1 MPFRHTFDKAGSAT
15 SIVARRKKGRRRRH
29 VPDAVSQ
36 AALRPGAPPGDPVSG
51 AAGGRL
57 GRGVR
62 AGPAPGLGL
71 QDPRGRRIPLSQ
83 LADIVVE
90 DGPAEIS
97 RDAIRRRLLIAVPV
111 TLLLIFSL
119 FSMTFG
125 SVSLTM
131 LISLERR
138 RPPPTPRDSCRWPSR
153 GAPGPR
159 PTGPSISPDP
169 WSRCR
174 PRGRRG
180 PGWLRR
186 HAPDSFACRRA
197 LRNGC
202 WRAALSRG

>member
-1 MPFRHTFDKAGSAT
+1 MTKAIERT
-15 SIVARRKKGRRRRH
+15 LLV
-29 VPDAVSQ
+29 AVSVIGGQ
-36 AALRPGAPPGDPVSG
+36 VVGEVFEGQRRFPLQVRLAPAWREDLTTLEALTI
-51 AAGGRL
+51 
-57 GRGVR
+57 
-62 AGPAPGLGL
+62 
-71 QDPRGRRIPLSQ
+71 QDPRVRRIPLSQ

-159 PTGPSISPDP
+159 SSGPS
-169 WSRCR
+169 
-174 PRGRRG
+174 PR
-180 PGWLRR
+180 
-186 HAPDSFACRRA
+186 S
-197 LRNGC
+197 
-202 WRAALSRG
+202 